1 VSATLAHRAA
11 RASVAT
17 AIILIAIKLAAA
29 IATGSVAML
38 ASLTDS
44 SIDLVASMATL
55 FAVRFATQPAD
66 HNHRFGHGKAEAL
79 VALLQVALIA
89 ASAVAIGARALAQWR
104 GGGPV
109 SDAGIGIGASIA
121 AMVAT
126 AALIAYQRHVIARTG
141 SVAIRADYVHYQSDL
156 AVNAA
161 VIAALLLDQ
170 VLGLRGAD
178 ALFGVGIAG
187 WLMWG
192 AWAASRAAV
201 DQLMDTEWPEEK
213 RRRFVAV
220 ASRHP
225 ELRGLHDLRTRTS
238 GATDFAQFHIWMDPQ
253 MTVAAAHDVVAELE
267 RCLAAEFPGTEI
279 LIHIDPEG
287 QVDEPGNPLVEAD
300 EIAKLKGTV

>member
-1 VSATLAHRAA
+1 MSAGVLARHAA
-11 RASVAT
+11 TASVAT
-17 AIILIAIKLAAA
+17 ALILIAIKLAAA

-38 ASLTDS
+38 ASLADS
-44 SIDLVASMATL
+44 VIDLVASTVTL

-89 ASAVAIGARALAQWR
+89 ASAVAIGARALGQLR
-104 GGGPV
+104 GAAPV
-109 SDAGIGIGASIA
+109 SDAGIGIGASLA

-156 AVNAA
+156 AVNGA
-161 VIAALLLDQ
+161 VIAALMLDQ

-178 ALFGVGIAG
+178 AVFGVGIAA
-187 WLMWG
+187 WLLWG
-192 AWAASRAAV
+192 AWAASRHAV
-201 DQLMDTEWPEEK
+201 DQLMDTEWPEAK
-213 RRRFVAV
+213 RRRFVEV

-238 GATDFAQFHIWMDPQ
+238 GATDFAQFHIWMDPE
-253 MTVAAAHDVVAELE
+253 MTVAAAHDVVADLE
-267 RCLAAEFPGTEI
+267 HRLSAEFPGTEI
-279 LIHIDPEG
+279 L
-287 QVDEPGNPLVEAD
+287 
-300 EIAKLKGTV
+300 